1 MADREISKT
10 GTAED
15 ERISVLEKNLRLM
28 ESRVN
33 VLIDELLDFKAVAG
47 TMSRR
52 QKEDG
57 EAAPEPVSIGT
68 PLQSAAVP
76 SGACAII
83 PADAPQSG
91 VPAAPAEQNMV
102 RIMQADGTMKM
113 EPRYGDAKTH

>member
-1 MADREISKT
+1 MADREISKA

-15 ERISVLEKNLRLM
+15 ERISMLEKNLRLM

-68 PLQSAAVP
+68 PLQSAALP
-76 SGACAII
+76 SEACTII
-83 PADAPQSG
+83 PADARQSR
-91 VPAAPAEQNMV
+91 VQAAPAEQNMV

-113 EPRYGDAKTH
+113 EPRYGDAKTR

>member
-33 VLIDELLDFKAVAG
+33 VLIDDLLDFKAVAG
-47 TMSRR
+47 TMSRQ

-57 EAAPEPVSIGT
+57 EVAPETVSIGP

-83 PADAPQSG
+83 RADAQQSG
-91 VPAAPAEQNMV
+91 LPPVPPEQNMV

-113 EPRYGDAKTH
+113 EPRYGDAKTR